1 MATLMYKGKNSMM
14 VRGKDVQARLDAGW
28 TFEPAKTKI
37 TLRPKRTKRT
47 NWQSEVEQQQ
57 DLTGPEDLTTIE
69 EQ

>member
-28 TFEPAKTKI
+28 TFESAKTKI
-37 TLRPKRTKRT
+37 TLRPKRTKT
-47 NWQSEVEQQQ
+47 PKWEPEVEQKQ